1 MKQTKPDCRCTW
13 IDLRDLSILPH
24 GWVMIRREGP
34 DLEGFGIKYLGEGF
48 DPLVKVAQLEAVLA
62 DIEEYG
68 TEEINAAVAMR
79 QRIAQLEALWIEYL
93 TGACLYSDAF
103 GVEIPEELSG
113 ELDIGLP
120 LARKICKALGG
131 E

>member
-1 MKQTKPDCRCTW
+1 MDEDKMYYCPIC
-13 IDLRDLSILPH
+13 
-24 GWVMIRREGP
+24 
-34 DLEGFGIKYLGEGF
+34 KYEHYISE
-48 DPLVKVAQLEAVLA
+48 PEAIYCANAIIVQLEADKGILS
-62 DIEEYG
+62 D
-68 TEEINAAVAMR
+68 
-79 QRIAQLEALWIEYL
+79 LWIEYL
-93 TGACLYSDAF
+93 TGSNLYSDAF